1 MTLSCIFST
10 TLTPASSIQVN
21 SSSPGPGTFM
31 KNDRK
36 GLADMPGCSSAAN
49 TGSPANVT
57 LNELM
62 MLRGMGLPSASLR
75 CPVSITCEI
84 SVLISM
90 TSPILV
96 LSGSL
101 MRAFAMGSL
110 PLRLAA
116 APANCH
122 LDVALAHQEAAI
134 AELGNHE
141 HVLGSRQPH
150 AAGHHG
156 PAGEGREMECRHP
169 RLWVGRGDDVNRA
182 DVVGLRHGTVDRD
195 REGHGIAVLGDLGQ
209 IDEHLALD
217 RLGIPEQLFY
227 RLLPALACILCKER
241 RRQADHGHAGRGTQ
255 GKLAAIGLA
264 GRHR

>member
-1 MTLSCIFST
+1 
-10 TLTPASSIQVN
+10 
-21 SSSPGPGTFM
+21 M
-31 KNDRK
+31 KNDRN

-49 TGSPANVT
+49 TASPANVT
-57 LNELM
+57 WNELM

-90 TSPILV
+90 TSPTLV

-110 PLRLAA
+110 PLWLATA
-116 APANCH
+116 TADRH

-134 AELGNHE
+134 PQLGDRE
-141 HVLGSRQPH
+141 HVLSSRQPH
-150 AAGHHG
+150 AACHHG
-156 PAGEGREMECRHP
+156 LAGEGRKMECRHP
-169 RLWVGRGDDVNRA
+169 RLRVGRGDDVDRA
-182 DVVGLRHGTVDRD
+182 DVVGLRHGAVDRD

-217 RLGIPEQLFY
+217 RLGIPEQLF
-227 RLLPALACILCKER
+227 
-241 RRQADHGHAGRGTQ
+241 
-255 GKLAAIGLA
+255 
-264 GRHR
+264 